1 MSILLNLLVL
11 IVFGWKQEIFAKK
24 MEKLM
29 HIIIITCTISSA
41 VVPLVFQTYNP
52 NCGVCNPTILYDTC
66 STKDGG
72 KLCVLRG
79 NEIVDFVLNTIVGA
93 AVILALIFCTVAMV
107 WVYLHVRRQ
116 ELKMQE
122 YNFRGHN
129 EEHHRESKRI
139 RKILLLYTLS
149 LYLTWGVYAA
159 TANLYIFL
167 SLNIPFFVRVLFESS
182 LPSSLGFFNM
192 LVYFLPNSLKYQEDH
207 PGTWLV
213 TSYFHVLHPN
223 TTRVED
229 SPDMNNLSRF
239 NTSTVDPIPFHTSTE
254 QPGPFHTSTE
264 QPGPFHTS
272 IEQPIP
278 LDTTS
283 TEKRIS
289 MNTTS
294 TDQPIQLDTSSA
306 EKSL

>member
-1 MSILLNLLVL
+1 LCKLFCTHLCFLFGITRNAPLTNNVSFTNQNSFQSNQSNQLYPMSILLNLLVL

-116 ELKMQE
+116 EIRMQQ
-122 YNFRGHN
+122 YNFRQRN
-129 EEHHRESKRI
+129 ADNQIDPKRI
-139 RKILLLYTLS
+139 
-149 LYLTWGVYAA
+149 
-159 TANLYIFL
+159 
-167 SLNIPFFVRVLFESS
+167 
-182 LPSSLGFFNM
+182 
-192 LVYFLPNSLKYQEDH
+192 
-207 PGTWLV
+207 
-213 TSYFHVLHPN
+213 
-223 TTRVED
+223 
-229 SPDMNNLSRF
+229 
-239 NTSTVDPIPFHTSTE
+239 
-254 QPGPFHTSTE
+254 
-264 QPGPFHTS
+264 
-272 IEQPIP
+272 
-278 LDTTS
+278 
-283 TEKRIS
+283 
-289 MNTTS
+289 
-294 TDQPIQLDTSSA
+294 
-306 EKSL
+306 